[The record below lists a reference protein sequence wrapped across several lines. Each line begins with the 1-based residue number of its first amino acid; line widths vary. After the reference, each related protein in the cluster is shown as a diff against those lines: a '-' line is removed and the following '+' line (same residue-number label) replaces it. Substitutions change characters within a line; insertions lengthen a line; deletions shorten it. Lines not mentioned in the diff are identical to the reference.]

1 MSTND
6 TVLLLAS
13 GVSGVAVGASAEP
26 ALRQLFQEALDK
38 VCFALAEKIVGDGEK
53 ITKVVA
59 VEVEGARTR
68 ADAEKIARAIGNSLL
83 VKSSWYGEDPN
94 WGRLADAAGYARTGL
109 DESKLDIF
117 YDDVPAVLGGKPLPR
132 DLFKGRGLC
141 GHACALNALS
151 FCLFPGD
158 AVGFGLLQHGGR
170 QPVGKAAV
178 VELARGFKHIDEAFK
193 DSIEDV
199 AVFRHG

>member
-1 MSTND
+1 MCIRDRSTND

-13 GVSGVAVGASAEP
+13 GVSGVSVGASAP
-26 ALRQLFQEALDK
+26 APLRALFQEALDK

-59 VEVEGARTR
+59 VEIEGARTR

-109 DESKLDIF
+109 DESKLDIY
-117 YDDVPAVLGGKPLPR
+117 YDDVPAVLAASPCLRTSPGGSR
-132 DLFKGRGLC
+132 
-141 GHACALNALS
+141 S
-151 FCLFPGD
+151 
-158 AVGFGLLQHGGR
+158 
-170 QPVGKAAV
+170 
-178 VELARGFKHIDEAFK
+178 
-193 DSIEDV
+193 
-199 AVFRHG
+199 